1 MIINLCFKTIQRC
14 RLFNR
19 PLNTGYCSNLYC
31 SNRNLCALLFR
42 LSPKRLL
49 APAPTPITPASR
61 DGVRRQLSDLIQSN
75 ATRSSSESVLPG
87 HSCPKTPHRAPCAK
101 RSKSLDHVILEVEE
115 TNRDTFRKF
124 VDETNDGRDEKPPGT
139 ANLDES
145 ADKVNDSESAIF
157 SLRAVSP
164 SSRTNIPPDI
174 WAQLRGDLV
183 ADRRMTPGEHLEL
196 RRHERVYSTVMARG
210 FHSCLGL
217 SVYSYTESLWKPT
230 KLPQSFI
237 GVRTCQGAYQQT
249 VLPRMPASLTVVPVP
264 RVTRSVKGTAEPR
277 RYHLAQ
283 SSSNKL
289 PPVPVASPIFEID
302 VTIPSAKRICSQTVP
317 GSNKSSE
324 LRVVSEGTGPEHQD
338 EDDDVPGEVEYLIA
352 RDVVSHQD
360 RDVHES
366 VEEEQEKVGNEI
378 HGMTEGEL
386 GLNLKVSS
394 AQEMF
399 VRNEQHPFD
408 LEGSFT
414 EEMGIRNEQNPPD
427 LKESSTQKMST
438 RNEQDLFDLK
448 ECSTQEVAT
457 RGEQHKPDLKDSSV
471 EVALINGQAATISER
486 ASLDLGDGFK
496 AWQKAEYRG
505 GSELCENES
514 DRGTPQ
520 EKLDDSTTIETVEV
534 ERKKVDVDAETIP
547 VECTKVDNAKTV
559 AVERGE
565 IEDAEVATETRV
577 TTAIKVESGPGS
589 GPEPEPQVSV
599 PEISGSSRPAEV
611 RVQSVEE
618 LGIESAGKNTASA
631 KQDLGETLSPGSSEQ
646 TLPAVSHE
654 SLLSKD
660 SDDFQLEPFSVESE
674 LLRPIH
680 IDSDLLLLSADSYL
694 ELSFDESELDVFD
707 GGSEGTSSPF
717 KKVQR

>member
-1 MIINLCFKTIQRC
+1 MLG
-14 RLFNR
+14 
-19 PLNTGYCSNLYC
+19 LNAAQGPRIEDSDRIEI

-61 DGVRRQLSDLIQSN
+61 DGVRRQLSDLIRSN
-75 ATRSSSESVLPG
+75 ATRSSSETVLPG
-87 HSCPKTPHRAPCAK
+87 HSCPKTPHRAPCAQ

-115 TNRDTFRKF
+115 TNRNTFGKF
-124 VDETNDGRDEKPPGT
+124 VDENNDGRDEKPPGT
-139 ANLDES
+139 TNLDES

-174 WAQLRGDLV
+174 WAELRGGLV
-183 ADRRMTPGEHLEL
+183 DDRRMTPGEHLAL

-217 SVYSYTESLWKPT
+217 SVYSYTESSWKPT

-237 GVRTCQGAYQQT
+237 GLRTCQGAYEQT

-264 RVTRSVKGTAEPR
+264 RVTRTAKETAESR

-302 VTIPSAKRICSQTVP
+302 VTIPSAKRGSQTVP

-324 LRVVSEGTGPEHQD
+324 LRVVSEGTGPEHRDED
-338 EDDDVPGEVEYLIA
+338 EDDDVPWEVEYLIA

-360 RDVHES
+360 RHVRES
-366 VEEEQEKVGNEI
+366 VEQEQEEVGNEI
-378 HGMTEGEL
+378 RGMMEGEF

-394 AQEMF
+394 TQETF
-399 VRNEQHPFD
+399 AVRNEQHPFD

-414 EEMGIRNEQNPPD
+414 EEMGMRNEQNPPD
-427 LKESSTQKMST
+427 LKESSAQKMSI
-438 RNEQDLFDLK
+438 RNEQDLFDLN
-448 ECSTQEVAT
+448 ECSTREMGT

-471 EVALINGQAATISER
+471 EVALINGQAAAIGER
-486 ASLDLGDGFK
+486 ASLDLGDGSE
-496 AWQKAEYRG
+496 ALQKAEYRG

-514 DRGTPQ
+514 DRGTLQ
-520 EKLDDSTTIETVEV
+520 GKLDDSTTIETVEV
-534 ERKKVDVDAETIP
+534 ERKKVDVDAETIAA
-547 VECTKVDNAKTV
+547 ERTKVDSAKTV
-559 AVERGE
+559 AVDRGK
-565 IEDAEVATETRV
+565 IEDAEVATETHV
-577 TTAIKVESGPGS
+577 ATAIEVESGLPRS
-589 GPEPEPQVSV
+589 RPEPEPQVSV

-694 ELSFDESELDVFD
+694 ELSFDESDLDVFD
-707 GGSEGTSSPF
+707 GGSEGTGSPC
-717 KKVQR
+717 KKVQQ